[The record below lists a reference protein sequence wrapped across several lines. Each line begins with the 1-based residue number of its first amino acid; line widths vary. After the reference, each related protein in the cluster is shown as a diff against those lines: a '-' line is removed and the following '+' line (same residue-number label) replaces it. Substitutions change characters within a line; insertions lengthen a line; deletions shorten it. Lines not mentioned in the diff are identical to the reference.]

1 MIHSQDDRAKRLK
14 YLVDEFKKRETFKQI
29 GISDTN
35 MGIMKLLMC
44 LSVNPT
50 GAGGIEDG
58 EEAVMLGGKFT
69 NYGIGGVHDSLPEPL
84 TKIYPNRSDFEKMK
98 QEH

>member
-1 MIHSQDDRAKRLK
+1 
-14 YLVDEFKKRETFKQI
+14 
-29 GISDTN
+29 

-50 GAGGIEDG
+50 GAGGIDDEEDPQ
-58 EEAVMLGGKFT
+58 MLGSKYT

-84 TKIYPNRSDFEKMK
+84 DKVYPNREDFEKMK
-98 QEH
+98 

>member
-14 YLVDEFKKRETFKQI
+14 YLTEEFRKRDTFKQI

-50 GAGGIEDG
+50 GAGGIED
-58 EEAVMLGGKFT
+58 EVEPSMLGGKFT
-69 NYGIGGVHDSLPEPL
+69 NYGI
-84 TKIYPNRSDFEKMK
+84 
-98 QEH
+98 